1 MTTLAL
7 ARLFDRM
14 SDRVSLAR
22 GLLAATGVL
31 ITAVYVGMLLTLMR
45 RAPFDTW
52 GALIIGPV
60 IVLATIPTIARQAKR
75 EQSDGLFWLLLAALV
90 LKMLG
95 ALLRVY
101 VVSDVYGG
109 EGDSLAYH
117 SEGTRIAV
125 AFRAGDFH
133 TGLPTLTDTDFISF
147 LTGLIYTVTGSTFV
161 GGFMIFS
168 WLGFW
173 GLFYFYRAFTI
184 ALPDAKRSSYAIL
197 LFFLPSLLYWPSSIG
212 KESWMLFT
220 LGIVSYG
227 AALVFTYRPHGY
239 LVLMVG
245 LAGTAAVRPHVTLLV
260 FAALFGGSLLRRRS
274 WRESRLGL
282 LGRMAGLAVL
292 IALGAVI
299 LAQTASFFNVDNIDQ
314 GSVEQVLD
322 RTDDQSSDGDAA
334 FDSPRLSSPSEY
346 PYAVVS
352 VLFRPFPWEA
362 GNPQALV
369 AAAEGLVLMGLFAF
383 SLPRLWRIPWYAVRT
398 PYVAFALA
406 YTAMFVLAF
415 SAIGNFGLLTRQR
428 TQVLPLVLVLLAVP
442 AGIRRSVD
450 ASVDVEVL
458 PPTTTTTRARMPARA
473 KRA

>member
-1 MTTLAL
+1 MLSTPRLSRSSGVHQATALIGIVLAL
-7 ARLFDRM
+7 AYLFTLAWAMDN
-14 SDRVSLAR
+14 VSYDIWGAMVVGPILVAVSIPILERAGRADPDPLMAR
-22 GLLAATGVL
+22 ILFIAFGAKMVGSLVRYAVTFEVYAGRADAGGYHGSGTRLAAAFWNGTWDQVL
-31 ITAVYVGMLLTLMR
+31 REEMPELVGT
-45 RAPFDTW
+45 
-52 GALIIGPV
+52 
-60 IVLATIPTIARQAKR
+60 
-75 EQSDGLFWLLLAALV
+75 E
-90 LKMLG
+90 
-95 ALLRVY
+95 
-101 VVSDVYGG
+101 
-109 EGDSLAYH
+109 
-117 SEGTRIAV
+117 
-125 AFRAGDFH
+125 
-133 TGLPTLTDTDFISF
+133 FIR
-147 LTGLIYTVTGSTFV
+147 LVTGIIYIATGPTKL
-161 GGFMIFS
+161 GGFVVFS

-173 GLFYFYRAFTI
+173 GLFCCYRAFRI
-184 ALPDAKRSSYAIL
+184 AFPVGDHRRYAIL

-299 LAQTASFFNVDNIDQ
+299 FAQTASFFNVDNLDQ

-369 AAAEGLVLMGLFAF
+369 AAAEGLVLMVLFAF

-442 AGIRRSVD
+442 AGIRRPEDDPADDSVD
-450 ASVDVEVL
+450 AGMPV
-458 PPTTTTTRARMPARA
+458 TTTARVPMRARRG
-473 KRA
+473 